1 MSRPKPRITPFTLQ
15 SLEQRLICLRIRLP
29 NAGRV
34 APEYSPVHLNPSL
47 LKEPSD
53 LRRIRHRETPNRETR
68 PLQLR
73 NTLHRISRELNII
86 VSPDDGSHVLFTS
99 EAMRIRH
106 AALPQHAV
114 EDRLED
120 SAEGRVLPAETEA
133 GVFFRGD
140 FSPHVH
146 EGGDLD
152 TLFVQAGAD
161 GGFDRL

>member
-1 MSRPKPRITPFTLQ
+1 MSRPKPRITAFTLQ
-15 SLEQRLICLRIRLP
+15 PQKQRPIRLRIRLP
-29 NAGRV
+29 NPGRV

-86 VSPDDGSHVLFTS
+86 VSPDDGGHVVFTS
-99 EAMRIRH
+99 EATGVRD

-120 SAEGRVLPAETEA
+120 PAEGRVLPAETEA

-140 FSPHVH
+140 FGPHVH

-152 TLFVQAGAD
+152 TLFVQAGAE
-161 GGFDRL
+161 GCFDRL